1 MRRLVLLACLAS
13 SLPASASAD
22 EPAGRPWAEGVPE
35 DRQTAALSRFN
46 EGNEAF
52 ARDDY
57 PTAVARYR
65 EALADW
71 AHPAIRGNL
80 AIALIHLDQPIE
92 AYAQLEAAFQFG
104 AAPFDPTV
112 YAQLQTN
119 YKLLRGQ
126 LARIEIGGDV
136 AGAVVLLDGV
146 TLEPGKHV
154 IKSGAHELVA
164 RRPGYLTFTSHVV
177 AAADTDTVIDVRLVP
192 LADASTVKRRWPVWK
207 PWAITA
213 GGAALVVI
221 GVGFEL
227 AARSNVD
234 DYELELAR
242 ACPSG
247 CEESSLP
254 AAVRGLESRARWEN
268 VTGIAALTVGGLG
281 LAAGLTAVILN
292 QPRRLQ
298 VDESGRVVVAPMLGD
313 SVGIAASGRF

>member
-1 MRRLVLLACLAS
+1 MKTLALLVCV
-13 SLPASASAD
+13 ASAAYAHAD
-22 EPAGRPWAEGVPE
+22 DQSGRPWAEGVPQ
-35 DRQTAALSRFN
+35 DKQTSAFAKFN
-46 EGNEAF
+46 EGNDAF

-65 EALADW
+65 EALAEW

-104 AAPFDPTV
+104 ASPFDATV

-126 LARIEIGGDV
+126 LARVEITGDV

-146 TLEPGKHV
+146 DLTAGKHV

-164 RRPGYLTFTSHVV
+164 RRSGFLTFTSRVV

-192 LADASTVKRRWPVWK
+192 LADASKLERRWSAWK

-213 GGAALVVI
+213 GGAALVLV

-227 AARSNVD
+227 AAQSNVN
-234 DYELELAR
+234 DYELEVAR
-242 ACPSG
+242 ECPSG
-247 CEESSLP
+247 CEESALP
-254 AAVRGLESRARWEN
+254 DAVRGLASRSHWEN
-268 VTGIAALTVGGLG
+268 VTGIAALTIGGLG
-281 LAAGLTAVILN
+281 VAAGITAVILN
-292 QPRRLQ
+292 QPRRLS
-298 VDESGRVVVAPMLGD
+298 VDESGRVVVVPMLGD
-313 SVGIAASGRF
+313 SVGLAAITRF